1 MASDLRFCGANE
13 RIRTADL
20 RITSALL
27 YQLSHVGKTLLTK
40 RLSSIANRACLRK
53 RSGWIISLRL
63 LAVPYGEKPLGDEV
77 FQVRDYREESRVR
90 RCAAGTA
97 RRGAGRGATCSAEAP
112 GAGAQRY
119 GGCREAVG
127 AARALRYT
135 GRHWKS
141 GGHGLKTGG
150 PFRPGAAL
158 RSAVS
163 PEDNEVHL

>member
-1 MASDLRFCGANE
+1 MGAARTMLRRTVGLKSVWCSDMCRRFADFKQLGVSEEEQVGKFFHLPTCGNSGANE

-27 YQLSHVGKTLLTK
+27 YQLSHVGETLLAK
-40 RLSSIANRACLRK
+40 RLFSIANRARLRK

-97 RRGAGRGATCSAEAP
+97 RRGLDAAPRARRRPPGPGRSDMGDAGR
-112 GAGAQRY
+112 R
-119 GGCREAVG
+119 
-127 AARALRYT
+127 
-135 GRHWKS
+135 
-141 GGHGLKTGG
+141 
-150 PFRPGAAL
+150 
-158 RSAVS
+158 
-163 PEDNEVHL
+163 